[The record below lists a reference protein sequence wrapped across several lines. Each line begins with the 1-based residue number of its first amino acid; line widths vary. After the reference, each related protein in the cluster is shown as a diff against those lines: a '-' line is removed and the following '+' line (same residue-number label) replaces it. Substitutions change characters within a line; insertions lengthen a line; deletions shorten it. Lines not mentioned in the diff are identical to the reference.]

1 MEASSVD
8 LRANELTP
16 ARARSRFRSLIGNRP
31 SGTRGGTEAELV
43 QALDAEVTL
52 LREENARLRSARE
65 SAADPGQII
74 SRLSELPGPQDDAD
88 HGDDAWHVLTAG
100 LVLRDTLL
108 EVCAGIAQAMAVQE
122 ERLHALA
129 ADLGIETPLT
139 AAESLAQ
146 LPPAASG

>member
-16 ARARSRFRSLIGNRP
+16 ARARSRFRTLIGNRP
-31 SGTRGGTEAELV
+31 SGNRGGAEAELV

-52 LREENARLRSARE
+52 LREENARLRSSRE
-65 SAADPGQII
+65 SAADPSQVIAQ
-74 SRLSELPGPQDDAD
+74 LNELRGPQDDAD